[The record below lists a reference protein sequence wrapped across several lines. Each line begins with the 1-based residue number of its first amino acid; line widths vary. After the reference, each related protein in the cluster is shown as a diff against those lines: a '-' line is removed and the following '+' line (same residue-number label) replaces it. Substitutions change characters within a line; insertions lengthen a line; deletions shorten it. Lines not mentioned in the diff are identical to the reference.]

1 VPKVSAVGGFGSA
14 DGRSFVIRATPLE
27 GRVLPGMVLRI
38 PFNSALVMTVTVAD
52 VQPDGQYALLTVERE
67 NEHELDLWNNLNI
80 GSEVLEVS
88 ADGGEAG

>member
-1 VPKVSAVGGFGSA
+1 
-14 DGRSFVIRATPLE
+14 
-27 GRVLPGMVLRI
+27 MVLRI
-38 PFNSALVMTVTVAD
+38 PFNSALVMTITVAD